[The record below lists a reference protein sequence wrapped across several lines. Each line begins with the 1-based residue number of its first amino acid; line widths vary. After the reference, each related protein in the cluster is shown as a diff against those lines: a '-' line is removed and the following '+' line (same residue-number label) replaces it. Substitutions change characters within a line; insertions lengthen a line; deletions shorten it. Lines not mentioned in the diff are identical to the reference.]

1 MNPKDHSKEKR
12 KKNYLQMYA
21 YVDKVTPHAV
31 EVEEVVL
38 GAIIIDPKSLDI
50 VLPILKPDLFY
61 KEQHQLIT
69 QSILRLFKKK
79 VPVDMITVCEQLKI
93 DGVLEQCGGTYYI
106 ALLTN
111 RVASAHNIEYHMRIL
126 YQKYLKREIIAYC
139 STALK
144 RAYDDT
150 VDVFDLLS
158 EVLNDLEAL
167 DIHKKE
173 TVIKSLQKTLTE
185 MFTAYEEKQKEEVYL
200 TGSEEIDSKLS
211 IDTNSILLVGGKSGS
226 GKTRFIS
233 WLMYNMMKINFDTT
247 SILWCNMEDDTPKM
261 LRTFI
266 SQETGLTDDQ
276 LRQRNYELTPKDE
289 FNIQKAKATLENFDI
304 EFIDTNKS
312 IEEIHKM
319 FYYFCT
325 QRPGRFCILIIDNLM
340 LLKDNSERG
349 QQTEKDDRISLGVKQ
364 ISIDTN
370 KNGMKS
376 MVIMMHHFTDEQ
388 LSKLNLRD
396 AYRPRESH
404 LKGSTRYRDISTKIV
419 LLNRPEN
426 FPDLMNAYKHIKDVM
441 KYLFI
446 AEVTKN
452 RNSKVGVIRMFADIG
467 IVKFKEIKLQ

>member
-1 MNPKDHSKEKR
+1 
-12 KKNYLQMYA
+12 
-21 YVDKVTPHAV
+21 
-31 EVEEVVL
+31 
-38 GAIIIDPKSLDI
+38 
-50 VLPILKPDLFY
+50 
-61 KEQHQLIT
+61 
-69 QSILRLFKKK
+69 
-79 VPVDMITVCEQLKI
+79 
-93 DGVLEQCGGTYYI
+93 
-106 ALLTN
+106 
-111 RVASAHNIEYHMRIL
+111 
-126 YQKYLKREIIAYC
+126 
-139 STALK
+139 
-144 RAYDDT
+144 
-150 VDVFDLLS
+150 
-158 EVLNDLEAL
+158 
-167 DIHKKE
+167 
-173 TVIKSLQKTLTE
+173 
-185 MFTAYEEKQKEEVYL
+185 
-200 TGSEEIDSKLS
+200 
-211 IDTNSILLVGGKSGS
+211 
-226 GKTRFIS
+226 
-233 WLMYNMMKINFDTT
+233 MMKINFDTT